1 LKPLSI
7 FSTLFLFPLLCVSA
21 FAADWK
27 PAAGPLVTRWAKDV
41 SPEKAHPEYPRP
53 QMVRKDWQSL
63 NGLWDYAIRPR
74 GEAEP
79 GRFEGTILVPF
90 PVESSLSGVMK
101 RVGPDNRLWYHR
113 AVSLPQAWRGKRIL
127 LHFDAV
133 DWEATVL
140 IDGRTIGTHRGGY
153 SPFTFDV
160 TDSLTSGK
168 AHDLVVVV
176 WDPSDAGTQPCGKQ
190 HNKPQGIW
198 YTPSTGIWQT
208 VWLEPVPQTYV
219 KELRLEPD
227 VAGHRVSV
235 DAQIVGPTD
244 NCTVVAEVL
253 AGNGHGAISA
263 SGAPGKP
270 FAITIPQDAV
280 RLWSPDS
287 PFLYDVVVRIVNL
300 APGAVVQGAHG
311 TEVDGVGSYFALRS
325 IAVANNPDGK
335 TRIVLNGKPVFLIG
349 PLDQGFWPDGLYAA
363 PTDEALR
370 SDLEIT
376 KKLGFNLVRKHVKV
390 EPARWCYWCD
400 HLGLAVFQDM
410 PSGDMH
416 ARENS
421 RRRPEITRSPESAHE
436 YDAELKDLIDSRRH
450 FPCIVA
456 WVPFNEGWGQF
467 DTVRI
472 SRWIKE
478 HDPSRLVIPASGW
491 NDFPVGDI
499 HDIHSYPGP
508 AAPQPEAA
516 RAAVLGEFGGLG
528 LPVPGHL
535 WINNKKNWGY
545 RKFESRDALT
555 AAYLALA
562 AKLRPLVESRLSAA
576 VYTQTTDVETEVNGL
591 MTYDREL
598 IKMDADKVR
607 LANQELINLFDKPQA
622 AKHE

>member
-1 LKPLSI
+1 LKPLST
-7 FSTLFLFPLLCVSA
+7 FSTPFLFPLLCVGA

-27 PAAGPLVTRWAKDV
+27 PAAGPLATRWAKDV
-41 SPEKAHPEYPRP
+41 SPEKAHSEYPRP
-53 QMVRKDWQSL
+53 QMVRETWQNL

-74 GEAEP
+74 GDAEP
-79 GRFEGTILVPF
+79 GRFDGTILVPF
-90 PVESSLSGVMK
+90 PAESALSGVMK
-101 RVGPDNRLWYHR
+101 RVGPDKQLWYHR
-113 AVSLPQAWRGKRIL
+113 AVSVPEAWRGKRIL
-127 LHFDAV
+127 LHFEAV
-133 DWEATVL
+133 DWEASVS
-140 IDGRTIGTHRGGY
+140 IDGRTIGMHRGGY

-160 TDSLTSGK
+160 TDALVPGK

-208 VWLEPVPQTYV
+208 VWLEPVPQSYV
-219 KELRLEPD
+219 RDVRLEPD
-227 VAGHRVSV
+227 VAGHKVTV
-235 DAQIVGPTD
+235 DAEIVGPTD
-244 NCTVVAEVL
+244 GCTVAAEIIVDEQ
-253 AGNGHGAISA
+253 GVNPTRRTITSA
-263 SGAPGKP
+263 SGVAGKP
-270 FAITIPQDAV
+270 FTIVIPPSDV
-280 RLWSPDS
+280 KLWSPGS
-287 PFLYDVVVRIVNL
+287 PFLYDIAIRVAKEAGSQTSDQVK
-300 APGAVVQGAHG
+300 
-311 TEVDGVGSYFALRS
+311 SYFAMRS
-325 IAVANNPDGK
+325 IGIGPGPDK
-335 TRIVLNGKPVFLIG
+335 TTRIVLNGKPVFLIG
-349 PLDQGFWPDGLYAA
+349 PLDQGFWPDGLYTA

-370 SDLEIT
+370 SDLEVT

-390 EPARWCYWCD
+390 EPARWYYWCD
-400 HLGLAVFQDM
+400 RLGLVVFQDM

-421 RRRPEITRSPESAHE
+421 RKRPEITRSAESAKE
-436 YDAELKDLIDSRRH
+436 FDVELKEMIDSRRH
-450 FPCIVA
+450 FSCIVA

-478 HDPSRLVIPASGW
+478 YDPSRIVIPASGW

-508 AAPQPEAA
+508 AAPQAESG

-528 LPVPGHL
+528 LPIPGHL
-535 WINNKKNWGY
+535 WINDKKNWGY

-555 AAYLALA
+555 AAYLALT

-598 IKMDADKVR
+598 IKMDADKVQQANRELVR
-607 LANQELINLFDKPQA
+607 LLEQVQST
-622 AKHE
+622 KHE